1 MRAKAVTMAQAIERF
16 VPDGCSV
23 LMGAALESS
32 IPFAAGHEI
41 IRQQRKGLTVIGP
54 ISDILFDQLIG
65 AGCVS
70 RVIAAWVGNVSAGLA
85 HNYRRA
91 VETDSPYR
99 LQIEDHSNFTIA
111 LALLA
116 GSLGVPYIPTR
127 TLLGSDLLSG
137 NRSFQ
142 LSSDPNTGSPL
153 VLVQAITPDIAIL
166 QVQRSDRD
174 GNAHCWG
181 NLGVSEEGGLA
192 SQGVIIVTEEMV
204 PHEIILSDPNR
215 ILLPASKVVAVVH
228 EPWGAHPSPVQG
240 FYGRD
245 HGFYEEYHAAN
256 RTQEGFHRWL
266 KEWVLDVENRTAYLT
281 RLQVDRLNN
290 LKPSQ
295 RRMAAPVDYGY

>member
-1 MRAKAVTMAQAIERF
+1 MGKVVTMAQAIQRF

-23 LMGAALESS
+23 LMGAALESL
-32 IPFAAGHEI
+32 IPFAAGHEM
-41 IRQQRKGLTVIGP
+41 IRQRRKNLTLIGP

-91 VETDSPYR
+91 VEGNSPHR
-99 LQIEDHSNFTIA
+99 LQIEDHSNFTLA

-116 GSLGVPYIPTR
+116 GSLGAPFIPTK
-127 TLLGSDLLSG
+127 TLLGTDLLSG

-142 LSSDPNTGSPL
+142 LSSDPYTGMPL
-153 VLVQAITPDIAIL
+153 VHVQAITPDIAIL
-166 QVQRSDRD
+166 QVQRTDAD
-174 GNAHCWG
+174 GNVHCWG

-192 SQGVIIVTEEMV
+192 SQRVIVIAEEV
-204 PHEIILSDPNR
+204 VSREIILSDPNR
-215 ILLPASKVVAVVH
+215 VLLPSSKVVAVVR

-245 HGFYEEYHAAN
+245 HAFYEEYHGASSTK
-256 RTQEGFHRWL
+256 RGFERWL
-266 KEWVLDVENRTAYLT
+266 KNWILDMEDRTAYVA
-281 RLQVDRLNN
+281 RLRGDRLNQ
-290 LKPSQ
+290 LKPSH
-295 RRMAAPVDYGY
+295 RLMAALVDYGY